1 MKITQKLDYLQNNHM
16 GEWLK
21 TKREVEDELSS
32 RQSMFCMCGK
42 LATGLHELNCRR
54 FRNKII
60 TETVNKLKPLLK
72 GKNK

>member
-60 TETVNKLKPLLK
+60 TETVNRLKPLLK